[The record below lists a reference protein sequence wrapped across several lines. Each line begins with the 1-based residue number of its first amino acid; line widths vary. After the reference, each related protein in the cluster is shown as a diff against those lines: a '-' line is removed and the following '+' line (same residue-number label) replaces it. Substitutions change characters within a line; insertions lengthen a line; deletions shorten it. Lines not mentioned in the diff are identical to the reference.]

1 MSGAFSTRYL
11 QFRPERSKVSD
22 NLQHQQFLFQR
33 PKGQEGNSPSC
44 SFISAARR
52 CQTVQAFMAGTGMP
66 THRALKML
74 DRGTDLNNSR

>member
-44 SFISAARR
+44 SFI
-52 CQTVQAFMAGTGMP
+52 TMAGTSMP

-74 DRGTDLNNSR
+74 DRRTGLTNSR